1 MYTIHLSSGYVVY
14 FFMQNKLFHPLLHH
28 CTCMYCYLYVP
39 YHKMCSIPSS
49 NRWHEFIYSLCE
61 TEVIHTLYCSLHCA
75 QCCTWQGINRLVY
88 RISILLMAHRA
99 GREMR
104 GHLKLVASQR
114 CAVTTVQLY
123 LHCTPVQC
131 TNTNGDYP
139 TECYTVNWHTVHTE
153 GQLKYSQCQVL
164 IWVKLFNFKDFD
176 IM

>member
-1 MYTIHLSSGYVVY
+1 
-14 FFMQNKLFHPLLHH
+14 
-28 CTCMYCYLYVP
+28 MYCYMYVP
-39 YHKMCSIPSS
+39 YRKMGSIPSS
-49 NRWHEFIYSLCE
+49 NRCIISWHEFIYSLCE

-104 GHLKLVASQR
+104 GHLQLVASQR

-123 LHCTPVQC
+123 CIAHRYSALILMVIIGQ
-131 TNTNGDYP
+131 NV
-139 TECYTVNWHTVHTE
+139 TVNWQTVHTE

-164 IWVKLFNFKDFD
+164 IWVKLFNFKDFA